1 MPVGGW
7 CRVQTLAKVALTCGR
22 FWGTTWHT
30 GVCVRGE
37 KLDCGENQGIE
48 RLRVLREN
56 KSAERKKARCR
67 EKQQHYI
74 LPREMFVERK

>member
-7 CRVQTLAKVALTCGR
+7 CRVQTLAKVALIWGL

-30 GVCVRGE
+30 RVFVRGE
-37 KLDCGENQGIE
+37 KLDCGENQGTE

-56 KSAERKKARCR
+56 RSAKRKTARCR
-67 EKQQHYI
+67 
-74 LPREMFVERK
+74 